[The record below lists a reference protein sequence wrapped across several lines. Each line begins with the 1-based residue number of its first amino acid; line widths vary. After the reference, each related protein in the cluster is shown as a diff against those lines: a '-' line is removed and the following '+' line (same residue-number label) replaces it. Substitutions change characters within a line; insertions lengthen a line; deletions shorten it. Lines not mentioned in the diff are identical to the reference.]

1 MVKRDQLRD
10 QLKSSKNTIQKYKHL
25 VEEKNQEMAK
35 LAQYKES
42 KLNNNGVEPKIETET
57 EAAVDVPPSQT
68 NL

>member
-1 MVKRDQLRD
+1 M
-10 QLKSSKNTIQKYKHL
+10 

-57 EAAVDVPPSQT
+57 EAAVDVPPS
-68 NL
+68 